1 MRASRSA
8 LLRAVAGDRLGSIV
22 VLVALLEVLV
32 RLVLAIATDP
42 IAAVVWPPI
51 VAVIGLA
58 WAVPTT
64 RSAMGDDVADEGSGE
79 IPDRLPSLVVVAIA
93 GHALAVGVGTVLFL
107 LVDTPIRYGLYWIGR
122 SDLISASVIAIA
134 PLVGVAVGTL
144 VAWTIPAL
152 AVVRVVDGATGLD
165 SLRSSLATVVTQPR
179 TIGALAA
186 GQLVAVLA
194 LQVSMG
200 VASWIGDGI
209 GAGWQHN
216 FFEYLFVPLALVFEG
231 DVSVLSIALGG
242 LIAVFGTALWLA
254 VALVLAVRVTA
265 MTPARSRETTV
276 PVARLALAAVLLTA
290 LVATAGAVRIGEVRP
305 VDTSPESLPD
315 DPDELYATALENT
328 ERSSYEYRATEPGAG
343 TEHLLRIDR
352 SDRRMVSVIDGGTPA
367 YGSMGTTAPTR
378 SAAPDVTLR
387 TWEITGAG
395 STTVGAMPGY
405 PYAADS
411 TDRYAEPRP
420 ETSGW
425 TVATDRGDE
434 LVLELAEPGDVFAA
448 MTGSDLDR
456 QFDDAQVHE
465 SRVQMAVDTD
475 RKVLSHGEV
484 RLNVTEADADESDV
498 YETYFEYEYS
508 VDVHVDRPAAF
519 GEPSPSEWL
528 WKLFAY

>member
-8 LLRAVAGDRLGSIV
+8 LLRAVADDRLGSV
-22 VLVALLEVLV
+22 TVLVALLEVPI
-32 RLVLAIATDP
+32 RLVLAITTDP
-42 IAAVVWPPI
+42 IAAVLWPPI

-64 RSAMGDDVADEGSGE
+64 RSAMGDDVASEEAGE
-79 IPDRLPSLVVVAIA
+79 IRDRLPSLAVVALA
-93 GHALAVGVGTVLFL
+93 GHVLAVGVGTVLFL
-107 LVDTPIRYGLYWIGR
+107 FVDTPIRYGLYWIGR
-122 SDLISASVIAIA
+122 GDLISASVIAIA

-144 VAWTIPAL
+144 VAWTVPAI
-152 AVVRVVDGATGLD
+152 AVVRAVDGATGLD
-165 SLRSSLATVVTQPR
+165 SLRSSLRMVVTQPR

-186 GQLVAVLA
+186 GQLVAVLV
-194 LQVSMG
+194 LQVSIG
-200 VASWIGDGI
+200 VASWTGAGI
-209 GAGWQHN
+209 GAGPHHS
-216 FFEYLFVPLALVFEG
+216 FLEYLFVPLALVFEG
-231 DVSVLSIALGG
+231 NVSIPSIALGG
-242 LIAVFGTALWLA
+242 LIAVFGTALWLG
-254 VALVLAVRVTA
+254 VALALAVRVA
-265 MTPARSRETTV
+265 AATPARSREMSV

-315 DPDELYATALENT
+315 DPDALYATALENT

-352 SDRRMVSVIDGGTPA
+352 SDRRIVSAIDGGTPA
-367 YGSMGTTAPTR
+367 YASMGTVAPMR

-405 PYAADS
+405 LYAADS
-411 TDRYAEPRP
+411 AYRHAEPRP
-420 ETSGW
+420 ETGGW
-425 TVATDRGDE
+425 TVATDRNDE
-434 LVLELAEPGDVFAA
+434 LVLELAEPEDVFAA
-448 MTGSDLDR
+448 VTGSELDR

-465 SRVQMAVDTD
+465 SQVQMVVDTD

-484 RLNVTEADADESDV
+484 GLNVTEADADEPDV

-508 VDVHVDRPAAF
+508 VDVDVDRPAEF
-519 GEPSPSEWL
+519 GEPGPSEWL